1 MKKLFFAAA
10 CALAFTGCAEMPQ
23 QGQAQQQASEK
34 RFVEED
40 DFVTGSRIARK
51 APKNPAPAAAPAG
64 GGSGTSAVSGN
75 R

>member
-10 CALAFTGCAEMPQ
+10 CALAVTGCAEMPQ
-23 QGQAQQQASEK
+23 QGQQPQQASEK
-34 RFVEED
+34 RFTEED

-51 APKNPAPAAAPAG
+51 APKNPAPGAAQAG
-64 GGSGTSAVSGN
+64 GGASSATSAN

>member
-10 CALAFTGCAEMPQ
+10 CALAISGCAEMPQ
-23 QGQAQQQASEK
+23 QGQQQASEK
-34 RFVEED
+34 RFTEED

-51 APKNPAPAAAPAG
+51 APKNPAPAAAQTG
-64 GGSGTSAVSGN
+64 GGSGSTATSAK